1 MSQNLEELDTK
12 LNERILQGDIL
23 GAFEDFYAEDVVM
36 EEDGKKREG
45 KDANREYEEQFVD
58 ALQEFH
64 GAEIRARG
72 VDEENNV
79 TFSEWFNDMTLEGM
93 GRVQQH
99 QVAVRTW
106 NDDGQIVNEK
116 FFKLG

>member
-72 VDEENNV
+72 GCNS
-79 TFSEWFNDMTLEGM
+79 TKSPC
-93 GRVQQH
+93 GRGTTTARSSTRSSSSWDSAS
-99 QVAVRTW
+99 AVR
-106 NDDGQIVNEK
+106 
-116 FFKLG
+116 